1 MRHYTEQQVRN
12 AIEFKLWGMNQKKA
26 AKQIGVSR
34 QALSQALIDG
44 RLTAAMAAWAGFDEL
59 PRERL
64 FVRRGK

>member
-12 AIEFKLWGMNQKKA
+12 AIEVKLWGMNQKKA

-44 RLTAAMAAWAGFDEL
+44 RLTAGMAKWAGFDEL
-59 PRERL
+59 PKQRV
-64 FVRRGK
+64 FVRAK